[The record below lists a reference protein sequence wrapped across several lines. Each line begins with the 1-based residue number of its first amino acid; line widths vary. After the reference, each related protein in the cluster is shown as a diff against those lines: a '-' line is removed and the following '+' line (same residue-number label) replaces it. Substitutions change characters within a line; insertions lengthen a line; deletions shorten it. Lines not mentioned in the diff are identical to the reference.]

1 VATGNLA
8 VFEDDIV
15 RAPAA
20 KRHMAVDLVGGARV
34 EDKPQRVTPAT
45 VWAAS

>member
-1 VATGNLA
+1 VAARNLA
-8 VFEDDIV
+8 VGEDDIV

-20 KRHMAVDLVGGARV
+20 KRHVAVDLVGSARV